1 MFVLAHLS
9 DPPLGPLPQ
18 PRISELASKRLLGF
32 VNWHLR
38 RGRQHLSDVLAAWV
52 ADMKAAAPDHIAV
65 TGDLVNIALPVEY
78 EAARLWL
85 ESVGPP
91 DRVSLV
97 PGNHDI
103 YVHATSGHAR
113 SLWDEYM
120 RGDAGPAPTAPLHFP
135 FVRRRGPVAL
145 IGVSTAL
152 PTFPLLATGKVG
164 AQQIEGLAQC
174 LAQLKH
180 EALYRVVLI
189 HHPPAGKEN
198 WRKRLADSGAVRCVL
213 AEHGAD
219 LVIHGHHHL
228 HSVEWIDGPS
238 GRIPVVG
245 VPSASIAQGS
255 DDDPAAYHLF
265 LVEGTPGAWRCELV
279 MRGLA
284 AGRAGIVELKR
295 LTLGS

>member
-9 DPPLGPLPQ
+9 DPHLGPLPQ
-18 PRISELASKRLLGF
+18 PRIAELAGKRLLGF

-38 RGRQHLSDVLAAWV
+38 RSRQHRLDVLAALV
-52 ADMKAAAPDHIAV
+52 EDMKAAAPDHVAV
-65 TGDLVNIALPVEY
+65 TGDLVNIALPAEY
-78 EAARLWL
+78 KTARAWL

-103 YVHATSGHAR
+103 YVRATAGHAR

-120 RGDAGPAPTAPLHFP
+120 RGDDDAPSSTEAFP
-135 FVRRRGPVAL
+135 FVRRRGPIAL

-164 AQQIEGLAQC
+164 AAQIEGLARS
-174 LAQLKH
+174 LAQLKR

-189 HHPPAGKEN
+189 HHPPAGKEH
-198 WRKRLADSGAVRCVL
+198 WQKRLVDSGAVRRVL
-213 AEHGAD
+213 GEHGAD
-219 LVIHGHHHL
+219 LVLHGHHHL
-228 HSVEWIDGPS
+228 HSVEWIDGPA

-245 VPSASIAQGS
+245 VPSASIIRGS
-255 DDDPAAYHLF
+255 EDDPAAYHLF
-265 LVEGTPGAWRCELV
+265 RIDGAPGGWRCELI

-284 AGRAGIVELKR
+284 AGRQGIVELKR
-295 LTLGS
+295 LELVA

>member
-9 DPPLGPLPQ
+9 DPHLGPLPP

-38 RGRQHLSDVLAAWV
+38 RRRQHRFDVLAALV
-52 ADMKAAAPDHIAV
+52 EDMKAAAPDHIAV
-65 TGDLVNIALPVEY
+65 TGDLVNIALPAEY
-78 EAARLWL
+78 EAARTWL

-120 RGDAGPAPTAPLHFP
+120 RGDTGAVPKAPLHFP

-145 IGVSTAL
+145 IGISTAL

-164 AQQIEGLAQC
+164 AEQIEGLAHS

-180 EALYRVVLI
+180 EGLYRVVLI
-189 HHPPAGKEN
+189 HHPPAGKEH
-198 WRKRLADSGAVRCVL
+198 WQKRLVDAAAVRRAL
-213 AEHGAD
+213 REHGAD
-219 LVIHGHHHL
+219 LVLHGHHHL
-228 HSVEWIDGPS
+228 HAIEWIDGPS

-245 VPSASIAQGS
+245 VPSASVAHGS
-255 DDDPAAYHLF
+255 EDDPAAYHLF
-265 LVEGTPGAWRCELV
+265 YVDGAPGAWRCELI

-284 AGRAGIVELKR
+284 ADGRGIVELKR
-295 LTLGS
+295 LPLVA